1 MKYTQPYGVTDP
13 NASYINGNPATG
25 TMGSIPPAASVEHD
39 QREIVAL
46 IAATGQTPVPTDLT
60 QLLKA
65 VKLADVHNYFKFGTN
80 GGSASAWSMACPTF
94 AVMPPPAGTTVW
106 FKPGLPS
113 VAGGTSFSVNGSAP
127 APVVYNDLVGVSV
140 GDISNTAWL
149 LMFFDGT
156 HWLIIAGSSRQAGS
170 IPLLT
175 RATDWYVNGTTGDDT
190 WDGSVPTH
198 ATATTGPFRTMQ
210 RAADEVVKYNQN
222 GYNQTIHVADGV
234 YANVKFKQTNGSG
247 TVIVQGNDAAPQNCA
262 IQTSAANTHAIS
274 QDRGSYVYRGLR
286 VAAVG
291 SGICDGITMSG
302 GTSTL
307 LNIQFGSCTRYH
319 ICAANNGSIGL
330 AAGNFIIESGA
341 SCAAHLAA
349 TTNAD
354 ILVDASSMPSL
365 NVLGPTNVSAAFVVS
380 TALSVIQLR
389 YGASVGAAN
398 IHGQQYSSTGNS
410 LIYSLG
416 GGLPPGDVAGAVGTG
431 GQYIA

>member
-25 TMGSIPPAASVEHD
+25 TMGSIPPAESVEHD

-46 IAATGQTPVPTDLT
+46 IAATGQTPVGSDLT

-113 VAGGTSFSVNGSAP
+113 VAGGTTFSVNGSVP

-156 HWLIIAGSSRQAGS
+156 HWLIIAGSSRQAGT

-247 TVIVQGNDAAPQNCA
+247 TVIVQGNDASTAKSLCSSPAGSRRVCVSRPTGGCGWQRRLRRHHHERRHKYA
-262 IQTSAANTHAIS
+262 S
-274 QDRGSYVYRGLR
+274 QHLVRLLYPVSYLCGEQRQYLACRRQLHHRKRRELR
-286 VAAVG
+286 
-291 SGICDGITMSG
+291 
-302 GTSTL
+302 
-307 LNIQFGSCTRYH
+307 
-319 ICAANNGSIGL
+319 
-330 AAGNFIIESGA
+330 GA
-341 SCAAHLAA
+341 SCR
-349 TTNAD
+349 NRQRRY
-354 ILVDASSMPSL
+354 
-365 NVLGPTNVSAAFVVS
+365 
-380 TALSVIQLR
+380 LS
-389 YGASVGAAN
+389 
-398 IHGQQYSSTGNS
+398 
-410 LIYSLG
+410 
-416 GGLPPGDVAGAVGTG
+416 
-431 GQYIA
+431 